1 MFNLK
6 EFLRNNPNRPEL
18 GDPEDMSDCY
28 ELVEDVIYPDIEQ
41 IQSMVYVRV
50 DGCDMQTLLKRKICG
65 IYEYCYMF
73 RIHENDENDENGNV
87 ADYQWYTMEWC
98 DTKDDND
105 GVIAV
110 PNEVVF
116 TITKKEFQEKYVEH
130 YEPNSKRW
138 FCNFIQTFLPNGY
151 DLRSSEVCQK
161 FVNAAPQCFNND
173 VFGCY
178 KYSYM
183 FITSGMNIEL
193 QVEDN
198 PRLALLNQIPD
209 DYVFN
214 FIGHIVE

>member
-50 DGCDMQTLLKRKICG
+50 DGCDMQTLMKSKICG

-73 RIHENDENDENGNV
+73 RIHKNDESGNE
-87 ADYQWYTMEWC
+87 ADFQWFTLEWC
-98 DTKDDND
+98 DAKEDNN
-105 GVIAV
+105 GVIER

-116 TITKKEFQEKYVEH
+116 TITKKEFKDEYCEF
-130 YEPNSKRW
+130 YSNDGGNW
-138 FCNFIQTFLPNGY
+138 FCTFIQTFLPNGY
-151 DLRSSEVCQK
+151 ELRSHEVCEQ
-161 FVNAAPQCFNND
+161 FVKAAPHCFGES
-173 VFGCY
+173 VFGND
-178 KYSYM
+178 KYPYM
-183 FITSGMNIEL
+183 FITSGLKWDFGLAN
-193 QVEDN
+193 N
-198 PRLALLNQIPD
+198 PRMALLDQIPD